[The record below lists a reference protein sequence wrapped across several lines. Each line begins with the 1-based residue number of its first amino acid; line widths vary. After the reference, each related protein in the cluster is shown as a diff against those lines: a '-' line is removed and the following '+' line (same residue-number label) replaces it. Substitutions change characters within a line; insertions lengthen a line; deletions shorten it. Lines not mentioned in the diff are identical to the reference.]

1 MSFQE
6 AIQSVFQKYICFSG
20 RARRSEYW
28 YFALLN
34 WAVSAVLTA
43 IARNFDS
50 SLASLFLTLWNI
62 GVFLPGLGVCW
73 RRLHDIGR
81 SGAWYFLNLIP
92 LVGQI
97 ILLIWLCKDASP
109 AGTSTATAPST
120 PPTAADTAATDR
132 AAAVRIRTADRTRMA
147 RTTARITAAA
157 TGSPDE
163 PDIFAKRK
171 RTHP

>member
-92 LVGQI
+92 LVGRSF
-97 ILLIWLCKDASP
+97 CSSGSARTASP

-147 RTTARITAAA
+147 RTTARITAAT

>member
-62 GVFLPGLGVCW
+62 GRDSASAGGVCTTSAAAA
-73 RRLHDIGR
+73 R
-81 SGAWYFLNLIP
+81 
-92 LVGQI
+92 
-97 ILLIWLCKDASP
+97 
-109 AGTSTATAPST
+109 GTS
-120 PPTAADTAATDR
+120 
-132 AAAVRIRTADRTRMA
+132 
-147 RTTARITAAA
+147 
-157 TGSPDE
+157 
-163 PDIFAKRK
+163 
-171 RTHP
+171 

>member
-73 RRLHDIGR
+73 RRLHDIDR

-92 LVGQI
+92 PCRTDHSAHLALQGQ
-97 ILLIWLCKDASP
+97 P
-109 AGTSTATAPST
+109 ARLEPVRRQ
-120 PPTAADTAATDR
+120 PQVPHQR
-132 AAAVRIRTADRTRMA
+132 RRIRRLRTGRLRSESVR
-147 RTTARITAAA
+147 RT
-157 TGSPDE
+157 E
-163 PDIFAKRK
+163 PVWPEQR
-171 RTHP
+171 PE

>member
-73 RRLHDIGR
+73 RRLHDIGPSSPLSDR
-81 SGAWYFLNLIP
+81 SFCSSGSART
-92 LVGQI
+92 
-97 ILLIWLCKDASP
+97 ASP

-132 AAAVRIRTADRTRMA
+132 AVTVRIRTADRTRMA
-147 RTTARITAAA
+147 RTTARITAAT

>member
-97 ILLIWLCKDASP
+97 FCSSGSARTASP

-120 PPTAADTAATDR
+120 PPTAAATDR
-132 AAAVRIRTADRTRMA
+132 AATVRIRTADRTRMA
-147 RTTARITAAA
+147 RTTARITAAT